1 MRASSIQRTFGRQVF
16 GRDPAGYHAAR
27 PAYPDWVFDSL
38 RERCALVPDSMTFE
52 IGAGTGT
59 ATRELLKYGAK
70 PLVAVEPDERLAAY
84 LRETIPN
91 EALTVVVA
99 PFEEAALP
107 EASFDLGV
115 SATAF
120 HWLDEDFALTKV
132 SKLLR
137 PGGWWAML
145 WNLFGDSRLPDP
157 FHEATKDLLGS
168 PLTPSAGNGEVPFAL
183 DAEARLTALQR
194 TDAFDNFEHRTGTWS
209 LFLTP
214 DQTVALYAT
223 YSNVIIRPDREE
235 VLNELH
241 RIARDQFHGLVTR
254 KMVTSLYVARRRP

>member
-1 MRASSIQRTFGRQVF
+1 
-16 GRDPAGYHAAR
+16 
-27 PAYPDWVFDSL
+27 
-38 RERCALVPDSMTFE
+38 MTFE

-70 PLVAVEPDERLAAY
+70 PLAAVEPDERLAAY

-137 PGGWWAML
+137 PESWWAML
-145 WNLFGDSRLPDP
+145 
-157 FHEATKDLLGS
+157 
-168 PLTPSAGNGEVPFAL
+168 
-183 DAEARLTALQR
+183 
-194 TDAFDNFEHRTGTWS
+194 
-209 LFLTP
+209 
-214 DQTVALYAT
+214 
-223 YSNVIIRPDREE
+223 
-235 VLNELH
+235 
-241 RIARDQFHGLVTR
+241 
-254 KMVTSLYVARRRP
+254 